1 MNISIEILKIMG
13 LKIAEKLVEKSL
25 DPEIR
30 IWRGVISMALEDV
43 LITNQNRTESVLKG
57 EAHDWFCN
65 DSEDFKFVCNQADLE
80 PKYVRIRYLN
90 ALEDGKIKFTQRQHL
105 NIKYTKEYEKLR
117 KAKNKEERK
126 QFFKNIEKLR
136 KAISVCPWG

>member
-13 LKIAEKLVEKSL
+13 LNIAEKLVEKSL

-57 EAHDWFCN
+57 DAHDWFCN
-65 DSEDFKFVCNQADLE
+65 DSEDFRFVCNQAELE
-80 PKYVRIRYLN
+80 PKYVRLRYLN

-126 QFFKNIEKLR
+126 RFFKNIEELR
-136 KAISVCPWG
+136 KAISDCPFG

>member
-13 LKIAEKLVEKSL
+13 LNIAEKLVEKSL

-57 EAHDWFCN
+57 DAHDWFCN
-65 DSEDFKFVCNQADLE
+65 DSEDFKFVCNQAELE
-80 PKYVRIRYLN
+80 PKYVRLRYLN

-126 QFFKNIEKLR
+126 RFFKNIEELR

>member
-1 MNISIEILKIMG
+1 MNISTQILKIMG

-65 DSEDFKFVCNQADLE
+65 DSEDFKFVCNQAELE
-80 PKYVRIRYLN
+80 PKYVRLRYLN

-126 QFFKNIEKLR
+126 RFFKNIEEHR

>member
-80 PKYVRIRYLN
+80 PKYVRLRYLN

>member
-1 MNISIEILKIMG
+1 MNISTQILKIMG

-65 DSEDFKFVCNQADLE
+65 NSDDFKFVCNQAELE
-80 PKYVRIRYLN
+80 PKYVRLRYLN
-90 ALEDGKIKFTQRQHL
+90 ALEDGRIKFTQRQHL

-117 KAKNKEERK
+117 KAKTREQRR
-126 QFFKNIEKLR
+126 QHLRNIETLR
-136 KAISVCPWG
+136 KAISDCPFG

>member
-1 MNISIEILKIMG
+1 MNISTQILKIMG

-65 DSEDFKFVCNQADLE
+65 NSDDFKFVCNQAELE
-80 PKYVRIRYLN
+80 PKYVRLRYLN
-90 ALEDGKIKFTQRQHL
+90 ALEDGRIKFTQRQHL

-126 QFFKNIEKLR
+126 RFFKNIEELR

>member
-13 LKIAEKLVEKSL
+13 LNIAEKLVEKSL

-65 DSEDFKFVCNQADLE
+65 DSDDFRFVCNQAELE
-80 PKYVRIRYLN
+80 PKYVRLRYLN
-90 ALEDGKIKFTQRQHL
+90 ALESGKIKFTQRQHL

-117 KAKNKEERK
+117 KAKNRDERRK
-126 QFFKNIEKLR
+126 HTKIINQLR
-136 KAISVCPWG
+136 EAILNCTS

>member
-1 MNISIEILKIMG
+1 MNISIQILKIMG
-13 LKIAEKLVEKSL
+13 LNIAEKLVEKSL

-65 DSEDFKFVCNQADLE
+65 DSEDFRFVCNQADLE
-80 PKYVRIRYLN
+80 PKYVRLRYLN

-126 QFFKNIEKLR
+126 RFFKNIEELR

>member
-65 DSEDFKFVCNQADLE
+65 NSEDFKFVCNQADLE
-80 PKYVRIRYLN
+80 PKYVRLRYLN

>member
-65 DSEDFKFVCNQADLE
+65 DSDDFKFVCNQADLE
-80 PKYVRIRYLN
+80 PKYVRLRYLN

-126 QFFKNIEKLR
+126 RFFKNIEELR
-136 KAISVCPWG
+136 KDISVCPWG

>member
-65 DSEDFKFVCNQADLE
+65 DSDDFKFVCNQADLE
-80 PKYVRIRYLN
+80 PKYVRLRYLN

>member
-1 MNISIEILKIMG
+1 MNISIKILKIMG
-13 LKIAEKLVEKSL
+13 LNISEKLVEKIL
-25 DPEIR
+25 DPDVR
-30 IWRGVISMALEDV
+30 IWRSVISMALEDV

-65 DSEDFKFVCNQADLE
+65 DSEDFHFVCNQADLE

-90 ALEDGKIKFTQRQHL
+90 ALEKGIIKFTPRQHL

-117 KAKNKEERK
+117 KATDKRQRK
-126 QFFKNIEKLR
+126 QHVKNIETLR
-136 KAISVCPWG
+136 KAISECPWG

>member
-1 MNISIEILKIMG
+1 MNISIQILKIMG
-13 LKIAEKLVEKSL
+13 LNIAEKLVEKSL

-57 EAHDWFCN
+57 DAHDWFCN
-65 DSEDFKFVCNQADLE
+65 DSEDFRFVCNQAELE
-80 PKYVRIRYLN
+80 PKYVRLRYLN

-126 QFFKNIEKLR
+126 RFFKNIEELR